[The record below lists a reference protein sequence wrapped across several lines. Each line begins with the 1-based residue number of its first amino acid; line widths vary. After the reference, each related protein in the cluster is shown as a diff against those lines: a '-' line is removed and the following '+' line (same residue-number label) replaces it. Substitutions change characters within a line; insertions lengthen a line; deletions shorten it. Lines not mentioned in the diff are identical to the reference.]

1 MNLKNASLKQKLVLI
16 LGILY
21 VLLHLGMEIED
32 LVHNAPL
39 DYIIS
44 IFIQYNAMAA
54 AMVLITFK
62 RKTPA
67 LVLTIIALV
76 LCLVNQ
82 YLLTYGSVDPFYRT
96 LYYMLEYIL
105 LIAYILVDD
114 SQKKN
119 SLLWCGIFL
128 FSVGYSVYE
137 VAKVLSLSDLVF
149 LLLYLSFYLVGYS
162 PDKWYERK
170 SIKARDDA

>member
-1 MNLKNASLKQKLVLI
+1 MDLKNASLKQKLVLI
-16 LGILY
+16 LGIAY
-21 VLLHLGMEIED
+21 ILLHLVMETED
-32 LVHNAPL
+32 LLRGAPPI
-39 DYIIS
+39 YMIS
-44 IFIQYNAMAA
+44 VFIQYNAMAA
-54 AMVLITFK
+54 AMILITFK
-62 RKTPA
+62 KKTPA
-67 LVLTIIALV
+67 LILVIFAVV

-119 SLLWCGIFL
+119 SLLWCGFFL

-162 PDKWYERK
+162 PEKWYERK
-170 SIKARDDA
+170 A

>member
-1 MNLKNASLKQKLVLI
+1 MDLKNASLKQKLVLI
-16 LGILY
+16 LGIAY
-21 VLLHLGMEIED
+21 ILLHLVMETED
-32 LVHNAPL
+32 LLRGAPPI
-39 DYIIS
+39 YMIS
-44 IFIQYNAMAA
+44 VFIQYNAMAA

-82 YLLTYGSVDPFYRT
+82 YLLTYGSTDPFYRT
-96 LYYMLEYIL
+96 LYYLLEYFL

-119 SLLWCGIFL
+119 SLLWCGLFL
-128 FSVGYSVYE
+128 FAVGYSVYE
-137 VAKVLSLSDLVF
+137 IAEFLSLMDAAF
-149 LLLYLSFYLVGYS
+149 LLLYLCFYLVGYS

-170 SIKARDDA
+170 T

>member
-82 YLLTYGSVDPFYRT
+82 YLLTYGSVDPLYRT

>member
-1 MNLKNASLKQKLVLI
+1 MNLKNTSLKQKLVLI

-62 RKTPA
+62 KKTPA
-67 LVLTIIALV
+67 LVLTISALV

-82 YLLTYGSVDPFYRT
+82 YLLTYGGVDPFYRT

-114 SQKKN
+114 SRKKN
-119 SLLWCGIFL
+119 SLLWCGLFL
-128 FSVGYSVYE
+128 FSVGYSIYE

-162 PDKWYERK
+162 PNKWYERR
-170 SIKARDDA
+170 A

>member
-1 MNLKNASLKQKLVLI
+1 MDLKKASLKQKLVLI
-16 LGILY
+16 LGIAY
-21 VLLHLGMEIED
+21 ILLHLVMETED
-32 LVHNAPL
+32 LLRGAPPI
-39 DYIIS
+39 YMIS
-44 IFIQYNAMAA
+44 VFIEYNAMAA
-54 AMVLITFK
+54 AMILVNFK
-62 RKTPA
+62 KKTPA
-67 LVLTIIALV
+67 LVLTISALV

-82 YLLTYGSVDPFYRT
+82 YLLTYGGVDPFYRT

-114 SQKKN
+114 SRKKN
-119 SLLWCGIFL
+119 SLLWCGFFL

-170 SIKARDDA
+170 T

>member
-1 MNLKNASLKQKLVLI
+1 MDLKNASLKQKLVLV
-16 LGILY
+16 LGTAYI
-21 VLLHLGMEIED
+21 LLHLGMEIED
-32 LVHNAPL
+32 LVHNAPVL
-39 DYIIS
+39 YIIS

-105 LIAYILVDD
+105 LFAYILVGDG
-114 SQKKN
+114 QKKN
-119 SLLWCGIFL
+119 SLLWCGLFL

-149 LLLYLSFYLVGYS
+149 LLLYLSFYLVSYS
-162 PDKWYERK
+162 PEKWYERK
-170 SIKARDDA
+170 A

>member
-21 VLLHLGMEIED
+21 VLFHLGMEIED

-39 DYIIS
+39 EYIIS
-44 IFIQYNAMAA
+44 I
-54 AMVLITFK
+54 

-82 YLLTYGSVDPFYRT
+82 YLLTYGSVDLFYRT

-119 SLLWCGIFL
+119 SLLWCGFFL

-162 PDKWYERK
+162 PNKWYERR
-170 SIKARDDA
+170 A